1 MHISKIAITSIA
13 LVLAL
18 GAYAQD
24 TLRLSLDDC
33 HQLALKNSQNIK
45 IAEETINKA
54 SGEKIAAR
62 AAWLPKIS
70 ANAYGLYS
78 EQNFK
83 KDIYLPTKVVDP
95 STGQLVPNILTDP
108 TGNPVIGADG
118 NPIFNTYAFLP
129 IDITLQGGVL
139 ANISAQQPIF
149 AGGRII
155 AGNNM
160 ASTGQDM
167 ANYNKQLQTTQL
179 IYETDKAYYR
189 YLSIRS
195 KVRLAQKYQELLSQL
210 VKTVSDAYE
219 TGMKNRN
226 DLLKV
231 QVKYNDAKLQL
242 QKAQSGLLVSQMAL
256 CQTIGI
262 PLNSPIAI
270 DDSITINSSQ
280 FAIADSI
287 SVANRVEYKLLED
300 QVKMAKQ
307 NINLVRGQYLPSA
320 GVSANY
326 NRLEVGLKDMNNY
339 SSNSFSLMGT
349 IKIPLTA
356 FGEGY
361 GKVKS
366 AKADYNIKQLEL
378 QKNKELLQLE
388 NEQARQNLMN
398 ANTEVSMAKEA
409 LKQADENMRV
419 TDDNYNVGME
429 TIVNVLEAK
438 LEWQKAYTSLID
450 ALTELKVQES
460 NYHRVTNKLTVDE

>member
-1 MHISKIAITSIA
+1 
-13 LVLAL
+13 
-18 GAYAQD
+18 
-24 TLRLSLDDC
+24 
-33 HQLALKNSQNIK
+33 
-45 IAEETINKA
+45 
-54 SGEKIAAR
+54 
-62 AAWLPKIS
+62 
-70 ANAYGLYS
+70 
-78 EQNFK
+78 
-83 KDIYLPTKVVDP
+83 
-95 STGQLVPNILTDP
+95 
-108 TGNPVIGADG
+108 
-118 NPIFNTYAFLP
+118 
-129 IDITLQGGVL
+129 
-139 ANISAQQPIF
+139 
-149 AGGRII
+149 
-155 AGNNM
+155 M
-160 ASTGQDM
+160 ASTGQIM

-195 KVRLAQKYQELLSQL
+195 KVRLAQKYQELLRQL

-242 QKAQSGLLVSQMAL
+242 QKAQSGLLLSQMAL

-361 GKVKS
+361 GRVKS

-378 QKNKELLQLE
+378 QKTKELLQLE
-388 NEQARQNLMN
+388 NEQARQNLIN
-398 ANTEVSMAKEA
+398 ANTQVAMAREA
-409 LKQADENMRV
+409 VEQANENMRV

-450 ALTELKVQES
+450 ALTELKVQQS
-460 NYHRVTNKLTVDE
+460 NYNRITNKLTVDE

>member
-95 STGQLVPNILTDP
+95 STGQLVPNILTNP
-108 TGNPVIGADG
+108 SGNPVIGADG
-118 NPIFNTYAFLP
+118 NPVFNTYAFLP

-139 ANISAQQPIF
+139 ANISVQQPIF

-155 AGNNM
+155 AGNKM
-160 ASTGQDM
+160 ASTGQIM

-195 KVRLAQKYQELLSQL
+195 KVRLAQKYQELLRQL

-242 QKAQSGLLVSQMAL
+242 QKAQSGLLLSQMAL

-361 GKVKS
+361 GRVKS

-378 QKNKELLQLE
+378 QKTKELLQLE
-388 NEQARQNLMN
+388 NEQARQNLIN
-398 ANTEVSMAKEA
+398 ANTQVAMAREA
-409 LKQADENMRV
+409 VEQANENMRV

-450 ALTELKVQES
+450 ALTELKVQQS
-460 NYHRVTNKLTVDE
+460 NYNRITNKLTVDE